1 MLKFVGDRVLERTPL
16 RARPREVERLVTRT
30 LQQAATRFARPP
42 VRVSADGMKY
52 LKGLPLRGNHA
63 ELEAVLLGACFAV
76 EGTLLTAAALVRSAT
91 VAEAPPD
98 DSAGPSSV

>member
-1 MLKFVGDRVLERTPL
+1 MLKFVGERVLERTPL
-16 RARPREVERLVTRT
+16 RARPREVERLVART
-30 LQQAATRFARPP
+30 LQQATSRFARPP

-76 EGTLLTAAALVRSAT
+76 EGTLLTAAALARTAT
-91 VAEAPPD
+91 GIEAPPD